1 MFYLLAIFLPLIY
14 TSSLLLLLMKNLKH
28 INKHSHWIEAM
39 NSELEAIHHNKTW
52 TITDLPQGKKP
63 ISCKWV
69 YKIKHKVDGSIRDI
83 KLGW

>member
-1 MFYLLAIFLPLIY
+1 
-14 TSSLLLLLMKNLKH
+14 
-28 INKHSHWIEAM
+28 M